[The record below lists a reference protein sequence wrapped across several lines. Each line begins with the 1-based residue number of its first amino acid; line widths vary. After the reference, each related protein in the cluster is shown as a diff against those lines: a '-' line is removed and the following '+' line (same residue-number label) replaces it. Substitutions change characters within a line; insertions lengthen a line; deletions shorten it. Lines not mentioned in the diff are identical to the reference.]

1 MKKGYN
7 GDTVVAEQ
15 TFLGKKYF
23 QLYLRTFWEEG
34 KHGEMASRCYTSCY
48 PQPRVFICRKFRNPI
63 TISPFVDGTNKYT
76 T

>member
-15 TFLGKKYF
+15 NFLGKKMF
-23 QLYLRTFWEEG
+23 SALRTFWEDGEQ
-34 KHGEMASRCYTSCY
+34 GEMASKCYASCF
-48 PQPRVFICRKFRNPI
+48 PQPRVFTCKKLRNSI
-63 TISPFVDGTNKYT
+63 TISPFLGGTNKYT